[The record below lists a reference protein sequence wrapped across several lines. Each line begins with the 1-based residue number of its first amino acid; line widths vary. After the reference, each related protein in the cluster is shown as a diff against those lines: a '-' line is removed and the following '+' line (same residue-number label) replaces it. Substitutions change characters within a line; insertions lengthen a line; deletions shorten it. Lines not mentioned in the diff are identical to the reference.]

1 MAKINR
7 KKSKK
12 KLFIFGGIGL
22 LVIILIIIALVGGG
36 KEDIILVQTE
46 KVEKRDITQTV
57 TATGTI
63 NPEFKVVITP
73 EVTGEIIS
81 LPVEEGDFVKK
92 GDLLI
97 KIKGDQYQAQRERLE
112 ANLKSSEA
120 SLRIRQAELNRVT
133 LEYNRM
139 KELHSKGLASD
150 SELETAES
158 NYLTSKASYD
168 GAEANVL
175 QSKAQLR
182 EVLETLYK
190 TTLYSPMDGTITQLN
205 VELSERVLG
214 SGFSQGT
221 NIMTVADLSNMEAV
235 VEVDENDVVLV
246 SVGDTA
252 LVSVDAFSDEEFKG
266 VVSQIGNSAQSSGFG
281 TQEQVVNFE
290 VKIKLIDIDPKLRP
304 GMSCNSDIET
314 ETVFDVISV
323 PIQSVTVR
331 TDLPEESSDSTET
344 GNKNNNGHNND
355 NGNNGNNGKRNEP
368 QEVVFLVEN
377 GESKI
382 MQVKTG
388 ISDDNYLEIKDGL
401 DGGEDVVSGSYR
413 VISRELEDGSKVR
426 VEEKKGSQR
435 NSEEENN

>member
-1 MAKINR
+1 MAKNNR

-97 KIKGDQYQAQRERLE
+97 RIKGDQYQAQKERLE

-120 SLRIRQAELNRVT
+120 TLQMRQAELNRVT
-133 LEYNRM
+133 LEYNRT

-290 VKIKLIDIDPKLRP
+290 VKIKLIDVDPKLRP

-355 NGNNGNNGKRNEP
+355 NGNNGKRNEP

-382 MQVKTG
+382 MQVKAG

-401 DGGEDVVSGSYR
+401 EGGEEVVSGSYR
-413 VISRELEDGSKVR
+413 VISRELENGSKVR